1 MTAEEE
7 HLRLLSIFHYVVAGL
22 TALFSFF
29 PLLHVLMGVRLLTGG
44 FDDQAFP
51 QDERLIG
58 WLFIAMG
65 SAFVLGGLTFSA
77 CLAFAGRSLA
87 RREHYTFC
95 LVMAAVACAI
105 VPFGTILGVFTII
118 ELQKPPV
125 RHLFGRT

>member
-22 TALFSFF
+22 TALFS
-29 PLLHVLMGVRLLTGG
+29 PLPLMHVFMGVGLLTNG
-44 FDDQAFP
+44 FNGQPMP
-51 QDERLIG
+51 QNERFIG

-65 SAFVLGGLTFSA
+65 SALVLGGLAFSA

-95 LVMAAVACAI
+95 LVIAAFACA
-105 VPFGTILGVFTII
+105 VFPFGTILGVFTII
-118 ELQKPPV
+118 ELQKQPV
-125 RHLFGRT
+125 RAFFGRT